1 MFSSLSGGF
10 VMASAGGSLTRRR
23 VSVKLF
29 FVALAM
35 PYLAQCG
42 KGVYYML
49 NVIISFVV
57 SVVAGIVAN
66 YISKWLDR

>member
-1 MFSSLSGGF
+1 
-10 VMASAGGSLTRRR
+10 MASAGGSLTRRR

-42 KGVYYML
+42 KGGVLHAKRHYLVRGLCRGWYSCKL
-49 NVIISFVV
+49 
-57 SVVAGIVAN
+57 
-66 YISKWLDR
+66 Y